1 MTHSF
6 SSSSSLTR
14 SFPTFLS
21 LTGVVLDRAFSN
33 SIEAGAQDRLQ
44 GHIYLLLAGADEENG
59 EFFFLEDLQEPRVA
73 QLDSGLYGFISNAAI

>member
-1 MTHSF
+1 MTTKPTATDYSLQTRLLIVF
-6 SSSSSLTR
+6 SILLGV
-14 SFPTFLS
+14 FLS

-59 EFFFLEDLQEPRVA
+59 EFFFLEDL
-73 QLDSGLYGFISNAAI
+73 